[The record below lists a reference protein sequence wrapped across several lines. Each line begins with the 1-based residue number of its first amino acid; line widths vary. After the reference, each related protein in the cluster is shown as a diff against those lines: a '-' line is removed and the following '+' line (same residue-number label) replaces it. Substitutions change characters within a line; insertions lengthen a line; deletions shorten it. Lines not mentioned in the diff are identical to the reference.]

1 MTFSEKLLELRK
13 RQGMSQEELAE
24 KLEFSR
30 QAVSRW
36 EQGSAMPDVINLAR
50 ISKLLGVTAD
60 YLINDEI
67 TSDREV
73 PIVKKTESDMKKRGR
88 EIGFRILICLEFF
101 GMFWQIIG
109 YATSPFY
116 GRGMLWMFGGFG
128 VMIGLIGVF
137 AFEIIYRGL
146 PETPQYR
153 RTFYTTVTWCI
164 TLAPIAIAMQIASH
178 FVKAPYLLILFGEF
192 AAYLLFN
199 LIATA
204 MIRVWC
210 NKK

>member
-1 MTFSEKLLELRK
+1 MTFSEKLLDLRK
-13 RQGMSQEELAE
+13 KQGMSQEELAE
-24 KLEFSR
+24 KLEVSR

-36 EQGSAMPDVINLAR
+36 EQGSAMPDMINLSK
-50 ISKLLGVTAD
+50 ISKLFGVTAD

-88 EIGFRILICLEFF
+88 EIGFRILVCLEFF
-101 GMFWQIIG
+101 GLFWQIMA

-116 GRGMLWMFGGFG
+116 GRGMLWVFGGFG
-128 VMIGLIGVF
+128 VMLCIIGIF

-146 PETPQYR
+146 PETPKYR

-164 TLAPIAIAMQIASH
+164 TLAPMAIAVEMASH
-178 FVKAPYLLILFGEF
+178 FIVVPYPYLVYRFGEV

-204 MIRVWC
+204 IIRH
-210 NKK
+210 K

>member
-24 KLEFSR
+24 KLEVSR

-50 ISKLLGVTAD
+50 ISKLFGVTAD

-128 VMIGLIGVF
+128 VMIGLIGIF

-146 PETPQYR
+146 PETPRYR
-153 RTFYTTVTWCI
+153 RTFYTVVTWCI

-204 MIRVWC
+204 IIRSMY

>member
-24 KLEFSR
+24 KLEVSR

-50 ISKLLGVTAD
+50 ISKLFGVTAD

-101 GMFWQIIG
+101 GLFWQIIG

-128 VMIGLIGVF
+128 VMIGLIGIF

-164 TLAPIAIAMQIASH
+164 TLAPIAMAVKMASH

-204 MIRVWC
+204 IIRSMY

>member
-1 MTFSEKLLELRK
+1 
-13 RQGMSQEELAE
+13 
-24 KLEFSR
+24 
-30 QAVSRW
+30 
-36 EQGSAMPDVINLAR
+36 MPDVINLAR
-50 ISKLLGVTAD
+50 ISKLFGVTAD

-128 VMIGLIGVF
+128 VMIGLIGIF

-153 RTFYTTVTWCI
+153 RTFYTAVTWCI

-204 MIRVWC
+204 IIRGMG

>member
-24 KLEFSR
+24 KLEVSR

>member
-24 KLEFSR
+24 KLEVSR

-50 ISKLLGVTAD
+50 ISKLFGVTAD

-88 EIGFRILICLEFF
+88 EIGVRILICLEFF

-146 PETPQYR
+146 PETQQYR
-153 RTFYTTVTWCI
+153 RTFYTAVTWCI
-164 TLAPIAIAMQIASH
+164 TLAPIAIAIEIASH
-178 FVKAPYLLILFGEF
+178 FIVAPYLLIRFGEI

-204 MIRVWC
+204 IIRGLG